1 VRAESISVELRFTL
15 SVGTGVG
22 LAVANTDGHLQ
33 PIAALSEDVGFEY
46 DPVLDA
52 DPRGMPSAV
61 FHADSSANALCFEL
75 GV

>member
-1 VRAESISVELRFTL
+1 
-15 SVGTGVG
+15 VGV
-22 LAVANTDGHLQ
+22 AWANTDGHLQ

-52 DPRGMPSAV
+52 DPQGTPSAV
-61 FHADSSANALCFEL
+61 FHADSSANARCSEL